1 MTKRVAMTEPCRVL
15 HSLLGDITPL
25 PAPVI
30 APIPPAA
37 PMPNTVWLDSA
48 CGRSFLWHANAQW
61 VEFPVHELGEMP
73 PPRGA
78 VRKPRVRTPSFREV
92 EKQAGR
98 PVTALTVA
106 RDGSRTYAFDQTTAA
121 SDADVNE
128 WDLDLGTNTPS
139 LRQ

>member
-1 MTKRVAMTEPCRVL
+1 VTEPYRQQVL
-15 HSLLGDITPL
+15 KLMGLGDLPL
-25 PAPVI
+25 PAPVL
-30 APIPPAA
+30 APTPPAA
-37 PMPNTVWLDSA
+37 PSPNMVWLESTS
-48 CGRSFLWHANAQW
+48 GRSFLWYANAQW
-61 VEFPVHELGEMP
+61 VEVPLRELGERRL

-78 VRKPRVRTPSFREV
+78 VRKPRVRRPSFREV

-98 PVTALTVA
+98 PITALTVA

-128 WDLDLGTNTPS
+128 WDLDLGANTPS